1 MVTGLLNT
9 GDGETSNILLDL
21 LGFDGWPACY
31 AMQQVA
37 AGEPEK
43 KMVWCFVVLVFCV
56 WDVLLNLFGR
66 FPFGKLGLFIF

>member
-43 KMVWCFVVLVFCV
+43 KWFGVLLFWCFV
-56 WDVLLNLFGR
+56 FGM
-66 FPFGKLGLFIF
+66 FY

>member
-43 KMVWCFVVLVFCV
+43 NGLVFCCFGVLCLGCSIEFV
-56 WDVLLNLFGR
+56 WKISVWEVGSLHF
-66 FPFGKLGLFIF
+66 